1 MNRKETGGIKMKPKP
16 VIIKMQLAIDKVPS
30 HEFIQSVRDFFEVL
44 EDVADSLYGTR
55 KAIPWSVKIERGSN
69 VLVAIAG
76 EPSNPEVSPKVV
88 SSAVKKGLKL
98 IRGGAR
104 PENFLDKTLERIKSL
119 ADLSEDRG
127 LNISIVADRSKQK
140 ISSKIRESLSNIL
153 RLAYSEVGTIEGHL
167 RILAKRTGRLEV
179 EVRDEISG
187 HLVHCTISPSQLED
201 AKDAFD
207 RRVSVTGLI
216 HYRADGTPV
225 NIDVRNIF
233 RFPFPRELPRHEE
246 IRGIF
251 REN

>member
-1 MNRKETGGIKMKPKP
+1 MKTKPVTIKMK
-16 VIIKMQLAIDKVPS
+16 LAIDKVPS
-30 HEFIQSVRDFFEVL
+30 HEFIQSVRDFFEML

-55 KAIPWSVKIERGSN
+55 RAIPWSVRIERGSN

-76 EPSNPEVSPKVV
+76 EPINPEVRPKVV
-88 SSAVKKGLKL
+88 SSAVKMGLRL

-104 PENFLDKTLERIKSL
+104 PENFRDKTLERIKSL
-119 ADLSEDRG
+119 ADLSEEHG
-127 LNISIVADRSKQK
+127 LNISINRQL
-140 ISSKIRESLSNIL
+140 ISSQIRESVSNIL

-167 RILAKRTGRLEV
+167 RILAKRTGHLEV

-187 HLVHCTISPSQLED
+187 HLVHCTITTSQLED

-225 NIDVRNIF
+225 SIDVRNIF
-233 RFPFPRELPRHEE
+233 RFPFPRELPRHED

-251 REN
+251 REA